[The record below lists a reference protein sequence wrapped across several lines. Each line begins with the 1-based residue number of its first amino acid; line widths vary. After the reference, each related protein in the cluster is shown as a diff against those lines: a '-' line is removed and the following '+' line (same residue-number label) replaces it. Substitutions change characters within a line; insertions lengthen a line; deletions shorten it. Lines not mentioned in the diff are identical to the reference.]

1 MQSPRR
7 VWLIRWYKSWS
18 SSTVGYI
25 LMEESSW
32 LNNGESK
39 ATRFSVVE
47 ATRDVNFTGKDGRQG
62 QWYYL
67 RCIQEESVLEPV
79 LNYK

>member
-1 MQSPRR
+1 
-7 VWLIRWYKSWS
+7 
-18 SSTVGYI
+18 
-25 LMEESSW
+25 MEESPW

-39 ATRFSVVE
+39 ATHFSVVE
-47 ATRDVNFTGKDGRQG
+47 AIRDVNFTGRDGRQG

-67 RCIQEESVLEPV
+67 RCIQEESFLEPV